1 LALKGLVEKIYKEI
15 PKLEKSL
22 IEKSELIASL
32 TQEVAELKKELHFE
46 KEKNQ
51 EIE

>member
-1 LALKGLVEKIYKEI
+1 LALKELVDKIYKEV

-32 TQEVAELKKELHFE
+32 AQEVADLKKDLHFE
-46 KEKNQ
+46 KEKN
-51 EIE
+51 